1 MKGGGG
7 WVEVL
12 YTMERKREK
21 GLVRG

>member
-21 GLVRG
+21 RLVRG